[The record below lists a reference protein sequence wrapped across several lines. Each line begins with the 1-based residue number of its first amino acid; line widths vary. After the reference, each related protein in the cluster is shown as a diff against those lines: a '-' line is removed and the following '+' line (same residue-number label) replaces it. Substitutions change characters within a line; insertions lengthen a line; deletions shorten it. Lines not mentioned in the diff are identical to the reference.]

1 MAQVLQ
7 SACDDIAREY
17 AVSIDLDYSRNYEI
31 PVVNSPAGYAKI
43 RRAALSAF
51 GERAFIEMT
60 EPTMGSE
67 DFAYY
72 LPGREGGMLL
82 LGQGEQAH
90 NLHSSTFDFN
100 DETLAAGILM
110 HCLLALMPAG

>member
-1 MAQVLQ
+1 M
-7 SACDDIAREY
+7 
-17 AVSIDLDYSRNYEI
+17 
-31 PVVNSPAGYAKI
+31 VNSPAGYAKI